1 MGIHPMVVM
10 AHIDILFMD
19 FLPKGLMVLLLH
31 MGNFLKKG
39 NIMDINKHWGKGYSS
54 NNVQGFLQIFNK
66 DLLQIMY

>member
-1 MGIHPMVVM
+1 MGVHPVVVM

-31 MGNFLKKG
+31 MDNFLKKG
-39 NIMDINKHWGKGYSS
+39 NIMDINKHRGKGYSS

-66 DLLQIMY
+66 DLLLIMY

>member
-39 NIMDINKHWGKGYSS
+39 NIMDINKHRGKGYSS